1 MTSIKTSDYLKF
13 LQKSTKI
20 NNDLDHI
27 SFDTKNTSI
36 NKDLEE
42 IDELAYEDNNTSNL
56 MLIANSSM
64 NKNSLVNEMKSN
76 KINATS
82 IGSDNIPSIDGSAN
96 EEEAEEEEKDE
107 FDSAIEGHGFG
118 SAETKPFIP
127 ANSLEGL
134 LFFSFFNCKNL
145 SK

>member
-1 MTSIKTSDYLKF
+1 M
-13 LQKSTKI
+13 
-20 NNDLDHI
+20 
-27 SFDTKNTSI
+27 
-36 NKDLEE
+36 NKDLED

-56 MLIANSSM
+56 MLIANNSSM
-64 NKNSLVNEMKSN
+64 NKKSLVNEMKSS

-107 FDSAIEGHGFG
+107 FDSGLEGHGFG

-134 LFFSFFNCKNL
+134 LFFHFLFVKIYL
-145 SK
+145 SEVIQN